1 MKKEMRERLRRECM
15 EVYDETWADYIV
27 RKTSQAVEVHGHLM
41 TIERQRIRTSFCF
54 GYSLSRTDS
63 EDYDRANRMA
73 SKAYEDTEYFKTKNM
88 EDYQLAVTRLK
99 ENLSAMHGCDTMPDK
114 VAVVN
119 LPKEGK
125 LCCLGFRRATSI
137 IEANGPCFVH
147 ELPGKELDIIEWGE
161 SRVYIPTKN
170 ELLEIIAA
178 YESAMR
184 EHEKKVDNYLKRYG
198 LSKVRAWSYWRDE

>member
-1 MKKEMRERLRRECM
+1 MKKEIRERLRREVIDLHG
-15 EVYDETWADYIV
+15 EDWADYV
-27 RKTSQAVEVHGHLM
+27 VGKTSQAVDIHGHLL
-41 TIERQRIRTSFCF
+41 TIERQKIRTSFCF

-73 SKAYEDTEYFKTKNM
+73 SKAYEDTEYFKGKNM
-88 EDYQLAVTRLK
+88 EDFQLVVTRLK
-99 ENLSAMHGCDTMPDK
+99 ENLVVMHSDDALPDM

-137 IEANGPCFVH
+137 IEASGPVFVR

-161 SRVYIPTKN
+161 SRVYIPTKE